1 MKRWTVTVYAS
12 EEIEVEA
19 DTNVEAEKLAA
30 EESNFMA
37 VDYCRAEEI
46 REEAAGEHRKY

>member
-1 MKRWTVTVYAS
+1 MTVYAS

-19 DTNVEAEKLAA
+19 DTIEEAKERAA

-37 VDYCRAEEI
+37 VDYCEADEIGEE
-46 REEAAGEHRKY
+46 EQS